1 MLRKTVVARALSIAF
16 SSAALSVA
24 VTTPAMA
31 QSSAAGTA
39 YGEVAPGSAV
49 VLKNLDTN
57 ATRTVTADARG
68 KFQVTAL
75 PIGRYKITAGA
86 KSADIEVLAGQGVE
100 AVFAEAG
107 VQAVTISGRRSRID
121 VSTATNGAT
130 FTARELAKLPIA
142 KSVDAIVQLAPN
154 TTRGDP
160 TYAAGS
166 SLGGGAAS
174 ENAYYINGFSVTN
187 PLSQL
192 GGSELPFGAIAQAQ
206 ILTGGYGA
214 EFGRSVG
221 GVINITTKSGTNNWE
236 FGAIASTTPSNLR
249 SRYNDLHFANNGLP
263 VNAGQPPT
271 DGAVRQRREDNKI
284 SQTQVGA
291 YVGGPIIKDKL
302 FMFAAFEEN
311 DQDQHMVNGFSTG
324 TTLASNG
331 YIDRTIKTTRY
342 LTKFDWNISD
352 SHRLEMTFIGDLPVV
367 DTSFRS
373 YTYARAGNL
382 PTGAAISAPGVIGT
396 TVRSSQHEELNG
408 VQAPN
413 GGEDQI
419 LRYTGNF
426 TDDLTVTA
434 LYGKSR
440 SVHIYEPAGYNPDLF
455 SVSAPPEARF
465 GSFNYNNGQGFPG
478 LLNKSGSTDEMKS
491 FRLDLEY
498 KLGSHTVRGGIDNNK
513 ISGLGAGTSL
523 GGGGQWVYGFTSTP
537 GVPTKVSGGQIPAL
551 TPYGG
556 IAAQGYYVQKNLSST
571 VSDAYAGQSA
581 QYIEDRWQITKNL
594 LITAGI
600 RDEQFYNSNQDQVKF
615 VEQKNQ
621 IAPRLSMAWDVN
633 GDASMKVFGSAG
645 RYMIQ
650 MPSVIAL
657 RVANGSRNT
666 LENFV
671 YTGTDANGLPT
682 GLTSITPPQSANNE
696 FGQAKDPKT
705 LASTNLKP
713 AFQDELTLG
722 FEKAYSPNLNFG
734 AKLTYRTLKS
744 TIDDW
749 GDDRPFLAYA
759 KANNI
764 STANWEGFG
773 GALINPG
780 VDQDFLVDF
789 EGKGVNYSKVH
800 VTAAEMGFEKAKR
813 TYAALDFFAEH
824 PYRNGWYGRVNY
836 TLGRS
841 TGNTEGQTL
850 SDTGTAQADVSITQ
864 TWDYKEIMYY
874 ANGLLPNDRKHQ
886 IKAYGFYEL
895 TPQWTVGANLIIA
908 SGRPRSCLGTSPLPD
923 DKYTYNS
930 GEHFCFGSDAT
941 KNVPSPRGTLG
952 RLPWDRQLDLNLVY
966 KPVFMADLSLKM
978 DVFNVFNTQSVTKVI
993 EQYNSRNARSAIYEA
1008 QAGLTAPRAVRL
1020 TAEFNHKF

>member
-1 MLRKTVVARALSIAF
+1 M
-16 SSAALSVA
+16 
-24 VTTPAMA
+24 
-31 QSSAAGTA
+31 
-39 YGEVAPGSAV
+39 
-49 VLKNLDTN
+49 DTN
-57 ATRTVTADARG
+57 AVRTVTADASG
-68 KFQVTAL
+68 KFQITAL
-75 PIGRYKITAGA
+75 PIGRYTATSGGKTA
-86 KSADIEVLAGQGVE
+86 ELEVLAGQGVE
-100 AVFAEAG
+100 AQFIGAG
-107 VQAVTISGRRSRID
+107 VQAVTISGRRTRID
-121 VSTATNGAT
+121 VSNATNGAT

-160 TYAAGS
+160 TYVAGS

-221 GVINITTKSGTNNWE
+221 GVINVTTKSGTNNWE
-236 FGAIASTTPSNLR
+236 VGAIASTAPSNLR
-249 SRYNDLHFANNGLP
+249 SKYRDTYFSTNNVPLA
-263 VNAGQPPT
+263 AGAVPT
-271 DGAVRQRREDNKI
+271 DGTVRVRRADNKV

-291 YVGGPIIKDKL
+291 FVGGPIVKDKL

-311 DQDQHMVNGFSTG
+311 DQDQHLVNGASNSTAN
-324 TTLASNG
+324 ASNG
-331 YIDRTIKTTRY
+331 FIDRTIKTTRY
-342 LTKFDWNISD
+342 LTKFDWNITD
-352 SHRLEMTFIGDLPVV
+352 NHRLELTFIGDLPAV

-373 YTYARAGNL
+373 YTYAR
-382 PTGAAISAPGVIGT
+382 GANGSSAAAPGVVGS
-396 TVRSSQHEELNG
+396 TVKSSQHEELNG
-408 VQAPN
+408 TQAPN

-426 TDDLTVTA
+426 TDDLTFTA
-434 LYGKSR
+434 LYGKSKA
-440 SVHIYEPAGYNPDLF
+440 VHIYEPAGYNPTLF
-455 SVSAPPEARF
+455 SVSAPSEARVT
-465 GSFNYNNGQGFPG
+465 GFNYSNSQGFAG
-478 LLNKSGSTDEMKS
+478 LLNKSGSTDSMKS
-491 FRLDLEY
+491 FRADLEW
-498 KLGSHTVRGGIDNNK
+498 KLGTHTLRGGIDNNK
-513 ISGLGAGTSL
+513 ISGIGAGTAL
-523 GGGGQWVYGFTSTP
+523 GGGGQWIYGFTGTP
-537 GVPTKVSGGQIPAL
+537 TVPTKVSGGSIPAL

-571 VSDAYAGQSA
+571 VSDAYASQSA

-600 RDEQFYNSNQDQVKF
+600 RDEQFSNSNQDQVKF

-621 IAPRLSMAWDVN
+621 IAPRLSAAWDVN
-633 GDASMKVFGSAG
+633 GDASLKVFGSAG

-657 RVANGSRNT
+657 RVANGSLNT

-713 AFQDELTLG
+713 AYQDELTLG
-722 FEKAYSPNLNFG
+722 FEKAFSPDLNFG

-749 GDDRPFLAYA
+749 GDDRPFTAYA
-759 KANNI
+759 KAHGI
-764 STANWEGFG
+764 DTTNWAGFG

-780 VDQDFLVDF
+780 VDNDFLVDF
-789 EGKGVNYSKVH
+789 EGKGVNYTKVH
-800 VTAAEMGFEKAKR
+800 VTAADMGFEKAKR
-813 TYAALDFFAEH
+813 TYAAIDLFAEH
-824 PYRNGWYGRVNY
+824 PMRNGWYGRVNY

-895 TPQWTVGANLIIA
+895 NPQWTVGANLIIA

-923 DKYTYNS
+923 DPYTYNS
-930 GEHFCFGSDAT
+930 GEHFCFGSNAT
-941 KNVPSPRGTLG
+941 LNVPSPRGTLG

-966 KPVFMADLSLKM
+966 KPAFMADLSLKL
-978 DVFNVFNTQSVTKVI
+978 DVFNVFNTQSVTKVV
-993 EQYNSRNARSAIYEA
+993 EQYNSRNARSATYEA
-1008 QAGLTAPRAVRL
+1008 QLGFTAPRSARL